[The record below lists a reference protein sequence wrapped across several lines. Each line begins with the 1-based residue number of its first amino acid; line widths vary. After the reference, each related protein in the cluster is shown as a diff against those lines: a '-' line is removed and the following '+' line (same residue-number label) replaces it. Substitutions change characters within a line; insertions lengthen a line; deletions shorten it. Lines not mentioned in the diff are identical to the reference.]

1 MVVVPVPTAVT
12 LKPMLVVPIVIGREE
27 GTVATPVLLEF
38 KVTLKFDEAA
48 EERVSV
54 MLPSTPVICKEEG
67 ESAMLVPMVTTVV
80 AELRPLDVAV
90 IVAVPAALAF
100 KLGWREGEVWPAL
113 KKMPVKLRLAFA
125 GSLLTRSTRSPF
137 GEGAGLARVT
147 LKGMLSPGF
156 IESVAG
162 IMMSIAG
169 VTVTICVAVV

>member
-1 MVVVPVPTAVT
+1 MLVAPAPTAVT
-12 LKPMLVVPIVIGREE
+12 LKVTLVVPIVIGREE

-54 MLPSTPVICKEEG
+54 MLPSVPVICKEEG
-67 ESAMLVPMVTTVV
+67 ESAMLAPMVTTVV

-113 KKMPVKLRLAFA
+113 KKMPVKLRLALL

-162 IMMSIAG
+162 ITMSIAG
-169 VTVTICVAVV
+169 VTVTICVVVV